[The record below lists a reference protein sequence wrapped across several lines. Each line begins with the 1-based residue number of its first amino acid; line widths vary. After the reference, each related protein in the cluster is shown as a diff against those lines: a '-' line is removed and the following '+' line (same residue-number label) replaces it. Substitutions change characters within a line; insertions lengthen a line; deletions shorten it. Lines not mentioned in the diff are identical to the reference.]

1 MAYQLPGIHVKF
13 VKNRIDIGHA
23 IGNPEGDYM
32 AFPRAQLK
40 QLIGRNYR
48 QAIEEATL
56 VILESRIE
64 IKVTRV
70 VEYDEDDTIC
80 IYCGADS
87 IIPAQVIP
95 LTKYIEK
102 STLTKVKEYIMEL
115 VA

>member
-1 MAYQLPGIHVKF
+1 MAYQLSNVHVKF
-13 VKNRIDIGHA
+13 VKNHIDIGHA
-23 IGNPEGDYM
+23 IGNPEGDYL

-40 QLIGRNYR
+40 HLIGRNYR
-48 QAIEEATL
+48 SAIEEATL
-56 VILESRIE
+56 VILESRQE

-80 IYCGADS
+80 IYCGADE

-95 LTKYIEK
+95 LTKYVEK
-102 STLTKVKEYIMEL
+102 TTIQRVKEYIMEL

>member
-1 MAYQLPGIHVKF
+1 MAYQTPKIHVKF

-23 IGNPEGDYM
+23 IGSPEGDYM
-32 AFPRAQLK
+32 AFPRAQLRE
-40 QLIGRNYR
+40 LIGRNYR

-64 IKVTRV
+64 IKVSRV

-87 IIPAQVIP
+87 IELAQVIP
-95 LTKYIEK
+95 LTRVVEK
-102 STLTKVKEYIMEL
+102 NTIQRVKEYIMEL

>member
-1 MAYQLPGIHVKF
+1 MAYQPTNIHVKF

-23 IGNPEGDYM
+23 IGNPEGDYI

-87 IIPAQVIP
+87 IELAQVIP
-95 LTKYIEK
+95 LTRAVEKTTIQRVKDYI
-102 STLTKVKEYIMEL
+102 LEL

>member
-1 MAYQLPGIHVKF
+1 MAYQLSNIHVKF
-13 VKNRIDIGHA
+13 VKNKIDIGHA
-23 IGNPEGDYM
+23 IGNPEGDYIS
-32 AFPRAQLK
+32 FPRAQLK

-48 QAIEEATL
+48 HAIEDATL
-56 VILESRIE
+56 IILDSRTE

-87 IIPAQVIP
+87 IVPAQVIP
-95 LTKYIEK
+95 LTKYVEK
-102 STLTKVKEYIMEL
+102 NTIQRVKEYIMEL

>member
-1 MAYQLPGIHVKF
+1 MAYQLTGIHVKF

-80 IYCGADS
+80 IYCGAES

-95 LTKYIEK
+95 LTKYVEK
-102 STLTKVKEYIMEL
+102 STLTKVKDYIMEL

>member
-1 MAYQLPGIHVKF
+1 MAYQLTGIHVKF

-56 VILESRIE
+56 IILKSRIE

-95 LTKYIEK
+95 LTKYVEK
-102 STLTKVKEYIMEL
+102 STLTKSRTIFWS
-115 VA
+115 